1 MIKINLKT
9 IFFYLDMN
17 NLYGDAMSQYL
28 PYGGFKWVKN
38 TNQIVNKIS
47 NKSDN
52 SLHGFFLEVDLDHPK
67 IYMITIKIIIST
79 RENKNSR

>member
-9 IFFYLDMN
+9 TFFYLDIN

-67 IYMITIKIIIST
+67 NLHNHHKDYH
-79 RENKNSR
+79 

>member
-1 MIKINLKT
+1 
-9 IFFYLDMN
+9 MN

-52 SLHGFFLEVDLDHPK
+52 SLHGFFFG
-67 IYMITIKIIIST
+67 
-79 RENKNSR
+79 SRSRSSKKFT

>member
-9 IFFYLDMN
+9 TFFYLDMN

-52 SLHGFFLEVDLDHPK
+52 SLHGFFLEVDLD
-67 IYMITIKIIIST
+67 
-79 RENKNSR
+79 NQKNLHNHHKDYH